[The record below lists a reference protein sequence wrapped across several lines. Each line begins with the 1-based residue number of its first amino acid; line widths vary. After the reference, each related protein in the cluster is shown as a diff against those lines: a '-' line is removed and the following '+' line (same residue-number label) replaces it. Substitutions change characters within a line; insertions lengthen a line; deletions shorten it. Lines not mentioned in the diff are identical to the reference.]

1 MSMYWIVAVLYTVL
15 NVVSS
20 IKELKES
27 ESENKYYA
35 FIAMILG
42 SLFLTPIAIL
52 FDIYEGI
59 KKL

>member
-42 SLFLTPIAIL
+42 SLLLTPIAIF
-52 FDIYEGI
+52 FDIY
-59 KKL
+59 